1 MNGGPLAGKGP
12 SGNVWR
18 STPLCYICEL
28 ICDVFDDHGARFC
41 DMCYRDHH
49 LACDVDPSSAK
60 VAEECNLMLAE
71 DRDTGG
77 YDTPLWMVNMSCDHR
92 RPARRQTWLCSSC
105 QQKQAASKTGLCY
118 SRSNIQF

>member
-1 MNGGPLAGKGP
+1 MAL
-12 SGNVWR
+12 

-60 VAEECNLMLAE
+60 VAEECNLMLQE
-71 DRDTGG
+71 DTSNTFDL
-77 YDTPLWMVNMSCDHR
+77 YPHLAKNE
-92 RPARRQTWLCSSC
+92 TWFFSSC